1 MYAKLVNGII
11 RSAPKQMQYNGNTII
26 NPSAEKLLELGYK
39 PVTYTNPPT
48 EFPDGQHYE
57 SAWQET
63 STEIV
68 QVWNLVENEISA
80 DDSAD
85 EISINQVLDIIV
97 GGDV

>member
-1 MYAKLVNGII
+1 MVN
-11 RSAPKQMQYNGNTII
+11 

-39 PVTYTNPPT
+39 PVTYTDPPT

-80 DDSAD
+80 M